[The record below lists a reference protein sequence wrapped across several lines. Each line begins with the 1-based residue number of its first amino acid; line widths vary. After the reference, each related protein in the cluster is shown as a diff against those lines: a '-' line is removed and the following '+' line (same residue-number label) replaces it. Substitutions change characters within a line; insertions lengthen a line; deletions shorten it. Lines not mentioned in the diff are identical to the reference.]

1 MEALSKTNMLKVCG
15 QTGEPGE
22 RDKLTYV
29 SLMHQIQ
36 DAQTA
41 AIKKTKL

>member
-1 MEALSKTNMLKVCG
+1 MEALSKTNMLKVSGKIGESG
-15 QTGEPGE
+15 Q

-36 DAQTA
+36 DAQAA